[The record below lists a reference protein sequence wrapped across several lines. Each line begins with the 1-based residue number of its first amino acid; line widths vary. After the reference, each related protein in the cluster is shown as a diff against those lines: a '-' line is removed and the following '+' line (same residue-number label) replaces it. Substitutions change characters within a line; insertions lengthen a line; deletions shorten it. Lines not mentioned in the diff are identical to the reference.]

1 MGLFGFDA
9 PVLRLLPYFAYLL
22 TFFLLLM
29 TALKTFQ
36 SSKLREI
43 ALLILLF
50 VSTTP
55 MVTYYA
61 FEIRGYSF
69 SLLLSTSLFFTLS
82 SYFSDRSLR
91 NFLVLCS
98 LICISISIR
107 YTAISYFVAVVLIV
121 AFLEIYFKNIKRL
134 FLILFLSLCMSA
146 GIFMSQLRYQ
156 FANSGDSYLS
166 DHMLLGNS
174 DFVTILK
181 DNFFG
186 FPGTLRLIV
195 ISLSFYILFLL
206 RRFSIEVLV
215 SRKEFVFSIVALVIT
230 FIQIA
235 LSVFEIMPWHS
246 STRWSIEDLSFT
258 LILIILLNSK
268 TLRDRQ
274 FFESYTQKAYA
285 KYFPNLFLSLLLIL
299 TILRGSNSA
308 IIQRSS
314 DLQIS
319 RVLFYGLNEK
329 SNTKLVFVESN
340 LYPTIRYNF
349 ELDSSY
355 QKIAPLWFNSTI
367 KLFSD
372 AQELNNLLLFQS
384 GRPLTIIASNQ
395 DWVRQII
402 ENVGLKCASII
413 DINELDAKAPHWLS
427 HQVC

>member
-1 MGLFGFDA
+1 
-9 PVLRLLPYFAYLL
+9 
-22 TFFLLLM
+22 
-29 TALKTFQ
+29 
-36 SSKLREI
+36 
-43 ALLILLF
+43 
-50 VSTTP
+50 
-55 MVTYYA
+55 
-61 FEIRGYSF
+61 
-69 SLLLSTSLFFTLS
+69 
-82 SYFSDRSLR
+82 
-91 NFLVLCS
+91 
-98 LICISISIR
+98 
-107 YTAISYFVAVVLIV
+107 
-121 AFLEIYFKNIKRL
+121 
-134 FLILFLSLCMSA
+134 
-146 GIFMSQLRYQ
+146 
-156 FANSGDSYLS
+156 
-166 DHMLLGNS
+166 
-174 DFVTILK
+174 
-181 DNFFG
+181 
-186 FPGTLRLIV
+186 
-195 ISLSFYILFLL
+195 
-206 RRFSIEVLV
+206 
-215 SRKEFVFSIVALVIT
+215 
-230 FIQIA
+230 
-235 LSVFEIMPWHS
+235 
-246 STRWSIEDLSFT
+246 
-258 LILIILLNSK
+258 
-268 TLRDRQ
+268 LRDRQ